1 MMAKTNKPA
10 PDLQLSR
17 LSPELLDPSIVVKVS
32 TMDGPKCAQW
42 SWWMD
47 PHRLVVWVSLLVLLW
62 LLLSSWGFGHMVIQG
77 KKPAPAI
84 PVLNVAPGERLPQS
98 SAGQSPSP
106 VYYGRMVWM
115 RDVRQLLLDEGASAP
130 LATEIARWLMFY
142 CRYYKVPPDI
152 ALAVMF
158 VESRFERFAVSPVG
172 ARGLMQVMAFWRGEF
187 GEKDDNLFD
196 VEVNIRYGCGIL
208 RRYMNRYPTIDD
220 ALSAYNGSVG
230 SRRYARKVRAAMRR
244 FGAIPTLADLNG

>member
-1 MMAKTNKPA
+1 
-10 PDLQLSR
+10 
-17 LSPELLDPSIVVKVS
+17 
-32 TMDGPKCAQW
+32 
-42 SWWMD
+42 MD
-47 PHRLVVWVSLLVLLW
+47 PHRLVVWLSILVLLW

-77 KKPAPAI
+77 KKTAPTL
-84 PVLNVAPGERLPQS
+84 PGLKVAPDHLTHES
-98 SAGQSPSP
+98 SDGQASSPT
-106 VYYGRMVWM
+106 YYGRMVWM

-130 LATEIARWLMFY
+130 LATEIARWLLFY

-158 VESRFERFAVSPVG
+158 VESHFERFAVSPVG

-208 RRYMNRYPTIDD
+208 RRYLDRYSTEDE
-220 ALSAYNGSVG
+220 ALSAYNGSIG

-244 FGAIPTLADLNG
+244 FGAIPTLAELNG